1 MGPKT
6 KLLPLV
12 MALAGCSAILAEPPG
27 SWQGPRI
34 IIIGVDGLSVDGV
47 STARVPRLRELMARS
62 AWTLEA
68 RGVMP
73 TLSSPNWASAI
84 NGAGPEQHGITSNGY
99 FRHKVEFQPV
109 CRTEDGKFPT
119 IFGLLRAAYPASR
132 IAVFHDWDGFADLL
146 EKHAPDVLRHV
157 AGAAKTTAAAIAYWA
172 ANRPALMFIHL
183 DNVDHTGHAH
193 GWFSKEYY
201 QAVADADGYVGQ
213 VLDMVDALSARESTY
228 ILVTSDH
235 GGVGHSHGKNSL
247 AELQIPWILAGP
259 GVTPAQIAVPVSII
273 DTALTVAW
281 IFHLDPSQCWVGRP
295 VLTAFRPSLVAA
307 AASAEARA
315 PFPDCAPA
323 RQLTGAVLAQPLE
336 KSGPGVAH
344 AGHID

>member
-6 KLLPLV
+6 KLLPIVL
-12 MALAGCSAILAEPPG
+12 ALGCCPTLLAEPAG
-27 SWQGPRI
+27 AWHGPRV

-47 STARVPRLRELMARS
+47 AKANVPRLRELMARS

-68 RGVMP
+68 RAVLP

-84 NGAGPEQHGITSNGY
+84 NGASPAQHGITSNGY
-99 FRHKVEFQPV
+99 LRHMVEFQPV

-119 IFGLLRAAYPASR
+119 IFGLLRASYPASR

-146 EKHAPDVLRHV
+146 EKRAPDVLRHV
-157 AGAAKTTAAAIAYWA
+157 AGAASTTAAAIAYWT
-172 ANRPALMFIHL
+172 ANRPALMFLHL

-213 VLDMVDALSARESTY
+213 VLDMMDALGARDSTY
-228 ILVTSDH
+228 IVVTSDH
-235 GGVGHSHGKNSL
+235 GGTKHGHGKNSL
-247 AELQIPWILAGP
+247 PEIQIPWILAGP
-259 GVTPAQIAVPVSII
+259 GVIRAQITVPVNIF

-281 IFHLDPSQCWVGRP
+281 IFRLQPSDCWIGRP
-295 VLTAFRPSLVAA
+295 VQTAFLPALVAA
-307 AASAEARA
+307 HSNAAAARA
-315 PFPDCAPA
+315 TRPDCAPD
-323 RQLTGAVLAQPLE
+323 RQLTGFSDRLKVQLATA
-336 KSGPGVAH
+336 K
-344 AGHID
+344 D

>member
-12 MALAGCSAILAEPPG
+12 VALAGCPAIFGEPPEP
-27 SWQGPRI
+27 WHGPRV

-62 AWTLEA
+62 AWTLKA

-109 CRTEDGKFPT
+109 CLTEDGKYPT
-119 IFGLLRAAYPASR
+119 VFGLLRAAYPASR

-146 EKHAPDVLRHV
+146 EKRAPDVLRHV

-172 ANRPALMFIHL
+172 ANRPALMFLHL

-213 VLDMVDALSARESTY
+213 VLDMVDALSARQSTY

-259 GVTPAQIAVPVSII
+259 GVTPAQIAVPVSIM

-307 AASAEARA
+307 QINAAARA
-315 PFPDCAPA
+315 PFSDCAPA
-323 RQLTGAVLAQPLE
+323 RQLTGAVKPMEVHLAAA
-336 KSGPGVAH
+336 K
-344 AGHID
+344 D